1 MKGFSSFVRLL
12 SEVGDILAPRRCALC
27 GKRLMAGEDF
37 LCLSCLS
44 ELPFTRYFG
53 RKGNPVERLFW
64 ARIPVARANAYLFYF
79 PESMVSRLFL
89 SLKYGNRSHYGQVLG
104 AMMAAELSDTD
115 FFDGVDAI
123 VPVPLAQKR
132 LRQRGYNQS
141 EKLAEGISS
150 VTHLPIFTR
159 AVERVVANPTQTQ
172 LTRAERRENVAD
184 VFMLSRP
191 ELLAGKHL
199 LLVDDILTT
208 GSTLMAC
215 AEEMAKAGDVKISI
229 LTLGLA
235 GKHGEGPEL
244 HPETINY
251 SREAFV
257 R

>member
-1 MKGFSSFVRLL
+1 MKGFSSLLLLL
-12 SEVGDILAPRRCALC
+12 SEVGNILVPRRCALC
-27 GKRLMAGEDF
+27 RKRLMAGEEF
-37 LCLSCLS
+37 LCLSCLT

-53 RKGNPVERLFW
+53 REGNPVERLFW
-64 ARIPVARANAYLFYF
+64 GRIPVARANAYLFYF

-89 SLKYGNRSHYGQVLG
+89 ALKYGNRPHYGQALG

-123 VPVPLAQKR
+123 VPVPLARKR
-132 LRQRGYNQS
+132 LQQRGYNQS

-150 VTHLPIFTR
+150 VTHLPILTE
-159 AVERVVANPTQTQ
+159 AVARVVANPTQTH
-172 LTRAERRENVAD
+172 LTQAERRKNVAD

-215 AEEMAKAGDVKISI
+215 AEEVAKAGDVKISI

-235 GKHGEGPEL
+235 GRHGEGPER

-251 SREAFV
+251 RRETFV